1 MIDHYPAI
9 KILALSTME
18 SEMAIIRMIKN
29 GARGYLLK
37 DADPSELKLAFDELF
52 SIGYYYNEMV
62 SRKLLRSIDLIA
74 DTKNQ
79 TSTLCRLTERE
90 LDFLQLVCS
99 EKTYKQIAQEM
110 FLSERT
116 IDGYRESL
124 FEKLQVKNR
133 VGLVIYAIRNKL
145 VKIES

>member
-79 TSTLCRLTERE
+79 TSTLGRLTERE

-110 FLSERT
+110 FLS
-116 IDGYRESL
+116 
-124 FEKLQVKNR
+124 
-133 VGLVIYAIRNKL
+133 
-145 VKIES
+145 